1 MTQLPDDAH
10 YMRRALS
17 LAEQGRGYVEPNPMV
32 GCVIVRGESS
42 AGGEIVGE
50 GFHERFGGPH
60 AEVQA
65 LQVAGAQAR
74 GSTLYVTLEPCCHQG
89 KTPPCTKAVIAAGV
103 KRVVA
108 AMRDPFPQVAGGG
121 FAELERA
128 GIEVVSGVLQPEAEA
143 LNAPYL
149 KLLRTG
155 RPWVIAKWAMSLDG
169 KIATSSGESKWISAP
184 ESREIVQQLRSRMD
198 AIVVGRRTAELDD
211 PLLTARLAA
220 GQNPARMA
228 TRIVVDSSA
237 SLALTSQ
244 LVRTAREVPLL
255 IAAGPDA
262 QASQVLQLTAAG
274 AEVLQLSGSS
284 HAERLLQ
291 LLDELGQRR
300 MTNIL
305 VEGGSQLLGSL
316 FDAGQ
321 VDEVHCFIAPK
332 IFGGE
337 GAPTPIGGSGLSDPA
352 AAWQFVQPIRRHISD
367 DIYIHG
373 RLQKKSP

>member
-1 MTQLPDDAH
+1 
-10 YMRRALS
+10 MRRALA
-17 LAEQGRGYVEPNPMV
+17 LAEEGRGSVEPNPMV
-32 GCVIVRGESS
+32 GCVIVRD
-42 AGGEIVGE
+42 AEIIGE
-50 GFHERFGGPH
+50 GFHEVFGGPH

-65 LQVAGAQAR
+65 LEDVGGKAR
-74 GSTLYVTLEPCCHQG
+74 GGTLYVTLEPCCHQG

-128 GIEVVSGVLQPEAEA
+128 GIEVVAGVLQHEAEK
-143 LNAPYL
+143 LNSPYL

-155 RPWVIAKWAMSLDG
+155 RPWVIAKWAMTLDG
-169 KIATSSGESKWISAP
+169 KIATSSGESKWISGP
-184 ESREIVQQLRSRMD
+184 ESREIVQQLRSQMD

-211 PLLTARLAA
+211 PLLTARWTD
-220 GQNPARMA
+220 GRKPARVA
-228 TRIVVDSSA
+228 TRIVVDSTA
-237 SLALTSQ
+237 SLALHSQ

-255 IAAGPDA
+255 IATGPDA
-262 QASQVLQLTAAG
+262 QASQVQQLTTAG
-274 AEVLQLSGSS
+274 AEVLQLTGSS
-284 HAERLLQ
+284 HSERLSQ
-291 LLDELGQRR
+291 LLDELGRQR

-332 IFGGE
+332 IFGGSS
-337 GAPTPIGGSGLSDPA
+337 AATPISGKGVSNPA
-352 AAWQFVQPIRRHISD
+352 AALQFVLPTRRTIGD
-367 DIYIHG
+367 DVYIHG
-373 RLQKKSP
+373 RLQRGG

>member
-1 MTQLPDDAH
+1 VTQLPDDTH
-10 YMRRALS
+10 YLRRALQ
-17 LAEQGRGYVEPNPMV
+17 LAEEGRGYVEPNPMV
-32 GCVIVRGESS
+32 GCVIVRGE
-42 AGGEIVGE
+42 EIVGE
-50 GFHERFGGPH
+50 GFHEAFGGPH

-65 LQVAGAQAR
+65 LQDAGTKAR

-128 GIEVVSGVLQPEAEA
+128 GIEVVSGVLQQEAEE

-149 KLLRTG
+149 KLIRTG
-155 RPWVIAKWAMSLDG
+155 RPWVIAKWAMTLDG
-169 KIATSSGESKWISAP
+169 KIATSSGESKWISGP

-211 PLLTARLAA
+211 PLLTARLPAD
-220 GQNPARMA
+220 QKPARVA
-228 TRIVVDSSA
+228 TRIVIDSSA
-237 SLALTSQ
+237 SLPLSSQ

-255 IAAGPDA
+255 IAVATDA
-262 QASQVLQLTAAG
+262 KASQVLQMTAAG
-274 AEVLQLSGSS
+274 VEVVQLSGSS
-284 HAERLLQ
+284 HQDRLLQ
-291 LLDELGQRR
+291 LLDELGRRR

-332 IFGGE
+332 IFGGSSAASPID
-337 GAPTPIGGSGLSDPA
+337 GQGVLAPSAALQFIHPVRRTIGE
-352 AAWQFVQPIRRHISD
+352 

-373 RLQKKSP
+373 RLQRKS